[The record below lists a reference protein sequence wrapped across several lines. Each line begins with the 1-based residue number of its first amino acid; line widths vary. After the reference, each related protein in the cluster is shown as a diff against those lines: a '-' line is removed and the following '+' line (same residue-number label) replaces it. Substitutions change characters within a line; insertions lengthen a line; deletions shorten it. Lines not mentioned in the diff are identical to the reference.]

1 MPARRTIGMF
11 FVAMATGCAAV
22 TGTPPN
28 AGGEAGPLIVDP
40 GLFMP
45 VVRRAVAAEAP
56 PGEPA
61 QPLGEPQQPVIVR
74 GEGIRMEPAAVAP
87 ASTARSPGADRAVVP
102 STKATANA
110 SASPAAVV
118 QPRRIENAATTVMT
132 AEPPLDMAGLKA
144 RLRDTDAIGV
154 LTKLALRNQMDDLLQ
169 KFRVHYQ
176 GGQKT
181 SVAALRQPYD
191 LLVRRV
197 LSVVQSGDP
206 SLARA
211 ISASHEAIWRLLAD
225 PVTFDSIT

>member
-1 MPARRTIGMF
+1 MF
-11 FVAMATGCAAV
+11 FVAMATGCAVA
-22 TGTPPN
+22 TGTSPN

-40 GLFMP
+40 GLFKP

-61 QPLGEPQQPVIVR
+61 QPAQPLAEPQQPVIVR
-74 GEGIRMEPAAVAP
+74 GEGIRMEPAAGAP
-87 ASTARSPGADRAVVP
+87 ASTARSPGADRAVVS

-110 SASPAAVV
+110 SASPAAIV
-118 QPRRIENAATTVMT
+118 QPRRIENAATTAMT
-132 AEPPLDMAGLKA
+132 SEPPLDVAGLKA

-154 LTKLALRNQMDDLLQ
+154 LTKLALRNQMDDLMQ